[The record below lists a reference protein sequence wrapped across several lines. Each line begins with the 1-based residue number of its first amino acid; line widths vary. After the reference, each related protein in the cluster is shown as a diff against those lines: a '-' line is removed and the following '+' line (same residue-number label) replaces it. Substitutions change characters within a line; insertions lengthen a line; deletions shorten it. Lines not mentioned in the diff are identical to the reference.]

1 MKKRRVSR
9 LFLTIAMLICLT
21 LGAGSVQAATTQ
33 TTSTVT
39 RATVK
44 NGWIKERAGWC
55 YYVKGKK
62 IVSQLRKINGAT
74 YYLGANGAR
83 KTGWYTV
90 RSGNSYKSMQ
100 FAYDGKYT
108 GKSKAVNANMMKK
121 ADAVIASQKIST
133 CLTTDAQKKDALYKL
148 YTYAKKNYTY
158 RRVMEQFGRGKSLSY
173 AQKTMINKT
182 GNCYGFASSF
192 AVLAKRATGLPVR
205 VCWGTSTAFD
215 KNRSQAHGW
224 TEIKIGNT
232 WYIFDTNA
240 AKYSTRK
247 DVKWYMQNS
256 SSATMKKVYK
266 KTAYEEILL

>member
-44 NGWIKERAGWC
+44 NGWIKESAGWC

-133 CLTTDAQKKDALYKL
+133 CLQQMHKKKMHCISFIHMQRKITHTDVLWS
-148 YTYAKKNYTY
+148 
-158 RRVMEQFGRGKSLSY
+158 SL
-173 AQKTMINKT
+173 AEEK
-182 GNCYGFASSF
+182 A
-192 AVLAKRATGLPVR
+192 
-205 VCWGTSTAFD
+205 
-215 KNRSQAHGW
+215 
-224 TEIKIGNT
+224 
-232 WYIFDTNA
+232 
-240 AKYSTRK
+240 
-247 DVKWYMQNS
+247 
-256 SSATMKKVYK
+256 SATHRRP
-266 KTAYEEILL
+266 